1 MADEDTIIIPGHG
14 ELADRDDLQAS
25 VDMLTDGQARVKALV
40 DQGLSADEVVAA
52 NPLADY
58 HDEWNW
64 GFITTERMT
73 RTLYRSL
80 TQ

>member
-1 MADEDTIIIPGHG
+1 MLED
-14 ELADRDDLQAS
+14 S
-25 VDMLTDGQARVKALV
+25 YARVRKLV
-40 DQGLSADEVVAA
+40 ESGMSVEEVLAE

-73 RTLYRSL
+73 RTLVRAL
-80 TQ
+80 AED